1 MKCYQAKTN
10 QDFKFISS
18 LFCKKN
24 TRYNF
29 TKKISPAQV
38 KKISSSPRRKDFI
51 LIADRKKIGWFNI
64 VQSIDLKEAKF
75 GIIIDKPFQN
85 KGYGTEAMKFINK
98 EMKKMR
104 VKKIRI
110 QVFEN
115 NKAAIRVYRKSGYV
129 EKDRLIDMEKRLK

>member
-1 MKCYQAKTN
+1 MECYQAKTN

-18 LFCKKN
+18 LFCKEN

-29 TKKISPAQV
+29 TKKISPTQV

-51 LIADRKKIGWFNI
+51 LVASRKKIGWFNI

-75 GIIIDKPFQN
+75 GIIIDKPFQA
-85 KGYGTEAMKFINK
+85 KGYGTEAMKFIEK
-98 EMKKMR
+98 EVKKMGT
-104 VKKIRI
+104 KKIRI

-115 NKAAIRVYRKSGYV
+115 NKVAIRVYEKSGYA
-129 EKDRLIDMEKRLK
+129 EKGRLIDMEKGLK